1 MLAKLW
7 NENVKGICHLEDV
20 DVREDII
27 KKVFNKEGVR
37 MWIALFWYKQAE
49 ILLAHQEG
57 LLTAAKS

>member
-7 NENVKGICHLEDV
+7 TENVKGMCHLEDV

-37 MWIALFWYKQAE
+37 MWICI
-49 ILLAHQEG
+49 ILV
-57 LLTAAKS
+57 

>member
-1 MLAKLW
+1 
-7 NENVKGICHLEDV
+7 LEDV

-37 MWIALFWYKQAE
+37 MWIALFWYRQAE

-57 LLTAAKS
+57 LLTLLPRVSLLSDE